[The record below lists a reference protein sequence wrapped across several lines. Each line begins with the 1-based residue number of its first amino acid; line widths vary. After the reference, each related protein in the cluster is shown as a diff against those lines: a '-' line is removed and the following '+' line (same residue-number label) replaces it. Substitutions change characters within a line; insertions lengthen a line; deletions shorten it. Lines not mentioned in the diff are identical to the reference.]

1 MDYIVQ
7 SGMAAVATFTPPTA
21 EPVCGETVHLTSTMV
36 AGMGPTQRGSQAEA
50 YCCPDG
56 VVIHSQ
62 AEG

>member
-7 SGMAAVATFTPPTA
+7 SGMAVVATLTPTTA
-21 EPVCGETVHLTSTMV
+21 EPVCGDTFHLTSTMV

-50 YCCPDG
+50 YCCPG